1 MSSFTKI
8 YSLFLVLTLI
18 IFVTGCKTTDD
29 NYTKN
34 LSDNNYSVNV
44 NGKTYIFIFES
55 LSWGKAYHGAIANGG
70 RLATFN
76 NLSEMR
82 TIWQK
87 NNSLYPNMIFWI
99 GLTDKDREGQWKW
112 IDGENLGADFIKE
125 TDFYWQALDKFYDL
139 NSRDYAHLTG
149 KFGIL
154 SRSNS
159 GRIPNNVRGKAHVD
173 GYIVE
178 IDNSDQLLKM

>member
-1 MSSFTKI
+1 
-8 YSLFLVLTLI
+8 
-18 IFVTGCKTTDD
+18 
-29 NYTKN
+29 
-34 LSDNNYSVNV
+34 
-44 NGKTYIFIFES
+44 
-55 LSWGKAYHGAIANGG
+55 
-70 RLATFN
+70 
-76 NLSEMR
+76 
-82 TIWQK
+82 
-87 NNSLYPNMIFWI
+87 MIFWI
-99 GLTDKDREGQWKW
+99 GLTDEDREGQWKW